1 MKPWLPVVLLN
12 CKLHRL
18 PPSMCLLRSRT
29 HMHKIFLKRHRHTNH
44 TCVHITPCTDRSANW
59 KRRVLICEPG
69 QVPGSNGK
77 EQKTEKY
84 MSRVNLQ
91 LTKTQRDKQ
100 GRDGRP
106 VKQTVMSK
114 WTRHERWKELFLE
127 MLFQMLKM
135 YEIRTLGLEHS
146 YKCSCNSLQL
156 YTAFL
161 HCRSK
166 TNLCWQWTVEQFVTV
181 SYIKIGLNKTL
192 RHLYV
197 AELVVGRV
205 CLSLFL

>member
-29 HMHKIFLKRHRHTNH
+29 HMHKKNSKRHRHTNH
-44 TCVHITPCTDRSANW
+44 TCVHITPCTDGSANW

-192 RHLYV
+192 RHLYE